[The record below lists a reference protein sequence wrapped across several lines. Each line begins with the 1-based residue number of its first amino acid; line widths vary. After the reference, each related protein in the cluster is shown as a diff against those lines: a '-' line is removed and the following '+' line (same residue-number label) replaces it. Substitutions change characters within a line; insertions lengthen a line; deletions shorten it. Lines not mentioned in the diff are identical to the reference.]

1 MSNSVRAKERRQKRS
16 SLSKCQR
23 TRLANQHFGDE
34 HVYQG
39 RRLERGQSKKELMEQ
54 SSK

>member
-16 SLSKCQR
+16 SLSKHQR
-23 TRLANQHFGDE
+23 TRLANQHFE

-39 RRLERGQSKKELMEQ
+39 RRLERGQSEEELMEQ